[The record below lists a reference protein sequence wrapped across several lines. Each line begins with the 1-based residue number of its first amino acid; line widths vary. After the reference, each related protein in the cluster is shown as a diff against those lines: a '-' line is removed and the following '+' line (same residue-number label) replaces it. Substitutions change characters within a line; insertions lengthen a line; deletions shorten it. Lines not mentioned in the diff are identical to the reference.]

1 MDDVRVD
8 GERSERVAARK
19 MAEIC
24 SGKIKV
30 EAVGEKCHGR
40 NARTPPGAHGAE
52 ICLVFVRFNEIFW
65 T

>member
-1 MDDVRVD
+1 MMCVWM
-8 GERSERVAARK
+8 ERARELEECWK